1 MQFLLRENF
10 MILNNRSIQRTYSFP
25 PDILDK
31 LEELYIDS
39 AVKKL
44 HMSRSGI
51 VAAAIS
57 ELWSQI
63 IEKK

>member
-1 MQFLLRENF
+1 
-10 MILNNRSIQRTYSFP
+10 MILNNRSIQRTYSLP
-25 PDILDK
+25 PSIVDK

-39 AVKKL
+39 TIKKL
-44 HMSRSGI
+44 HVSRSGI
-51 VAAAIS
+51 VAEAIS